1 MITVS
6 NPCVVGTDK
15 QVVGFLMIML
25 PATQVRARL
34 TTRLPNWASD
44 DNRGLGVVL

>member
-1 MITVS
+1 MVVKIVVWIVITVS

-25 PATQVRARL
+25 PATHESQV
-34 TTRLPNWASD
+34 
-44 DNRGLGVVL
+44 DNQVAKLGQ